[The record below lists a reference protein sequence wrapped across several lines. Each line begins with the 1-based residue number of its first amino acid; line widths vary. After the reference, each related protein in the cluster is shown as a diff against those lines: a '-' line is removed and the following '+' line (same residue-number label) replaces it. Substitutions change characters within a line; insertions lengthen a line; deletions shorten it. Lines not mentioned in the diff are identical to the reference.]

1 MKFSLR
7 IVLFIL
13 LIWSTILAYG
23 QHSYDPRTKDANNLE
38 VKQVEFMVRNGD
50 YIKDIAAK
58 TKIPV
63 REILKLNKLRS
74 KKFLAYPGLRLIL
87 PVQVQS
93 HVWDPTK
100 EDMTGNSPS
109 REDRGGSDDYEL
121 LIDSTNYSLIDD
133 FIDMSAARNDSVEYA
148 NIDNHLHKIDR
159 AIKYLTHKIDSIK
172 QTDFK
177 FDYEDQ
183 DKNSILSKMK
193 LARDNYYAEGPIG
206 RQIDSLKDEKV
217 WLGQRRIIL
226 RNQIAEYE
234 YLADNAS
241 YSEGHYR
248 HDEKQRPTNWGSH
261 LAYESIYIKN
271 KEAADEARNKGI
283 HPDTAKKTPA
293 PAPVVVKHDSAV
305 PPPIV
310 PIAKSEMPTPKVAKI
325 SMDTSTHQSAVSSPP
340 TESIVQP
347 HAVVPVSKIE
357 GPAPVAVKT
366 SVDVTPKE
374 TSQPKPV
381 AISQPVPIKTETPAA
396 SIKITEHDKVV
407 QTEDLTS
414 DEEPVTHY
422 KSDFAALPRQ
432 KSLTQI
438 NDVNMQ
444 QRTLAIPANFSGPMK
459 MPASISPAP
468 MAAPIPAKQTP
479 KSQSTEP
486 TITKPTE
493 TVPVIAATKETQH
506 ATPTVNT
513 ATNKPADSAPV
524 APIPK
529 ETPQAAATSNTITTK
544 PIDTPPTKEPS
555 PHPVPKAPDNTTPLS
570 APRVQA
576 ISTDTPIVKH
586 VAETIDAATPIR
598 TATIATSD
606 NPVMSLDSQID
617 TTIVRPEKPVNTD
630 PLASYKTDS
639 DFVVKRDVQIKDIP
653 VEEYK
658 NKPKYL
664 LPVDSVSKI
673 KGDFYLIRAR
683 QVLEKGDFKTGDKYL
698 RKSLDLDPTN
708 PQAWMLHADLFLT
721 LGLADQAL
729 KEYEISGEIDS
740 TNPKVFYN
748 IALLYVKANNH
759 QKAYKYFSKSIE
771 VNNKYLLAYMGRASL
786 LMDDRDYEGAIQDYD
801 RLLAVNKYYSPA
813 FKQRGLAKMEL
824 RKFTEAITDFNQY
837 LEIEDPDGYVVYQ
850 RGISKIYSNNLLQG
864 CLDLSSAQ
872 ELGFKDAEKAIKKF
886 CE

>member
-1 MKFSLR
+1 
-7 IVLFIL
+7 V
-13 LIWSTILAYG
+13 
-23 QHSYDPRTKDANNLE
+23 E

-50 YIKDIAAK
+50 YIKDIASK
-58 TKIPV
+58 TKVPV

-74 KKFLAYPGLRLIL
+74 KKFLAYPGLRLL
-87 PVQVQS
+87 MPVQVQS

-121 LIDSTNYSLIDD
+121 VVDSSNYSLIDD
-133 FIDMSAARNDSVEYA
+133 FIDLSAARNDSIEYA
-148 NIDNHLHKIDR
+148 NIDNHLRKIDK
-159 AIKYLTHKIDSIK
+159 AIKYLAHKIDSIK

-261 LAYESIYIKN
+261 LAYESIYVKN

-283 HPDTAKKTPA
+283 QPDTAKKAPA
-293 PAPVVVKHDSAV
+293 PAPVVAKRDTIV

-310 PIAKSEMPTPKVAKI
+310 PIAKSEMPLPKVAKI
-325 SMDTSTHQSAVSSPP
+325 SMDTSTHLSAVSSPP
-340 TESIVQP
+340 AESMAQPVAAVSVPKTE
-347 HAVVPVSKIE
+347 A
-357 GPAPVAVKT
+357 PAPIVVKT
-366 SVDVTPKE
+366 PVDIAPKE
-374 TSQPKPV
+374 TSQSKPV
-381 AISQPVPIKTETPAA
+381 AAVSQPAPVKTETPTA
-396 SIKITEHDKVV
+396 SVKITEQDKAV
-407 QTEDLTS
+407 QTVDLAS
-414 DEEPVTHY
+414 DEEPITHY
-422 KSDFAALPRQ
+422 KSDFAALPKQ
-432 KSLTQI
+432 KYNTQI
-438 NDVNMQ
+438 KDITMP
-444 QRTLAIPANFSGPMK
+444 QRPLVMPANFAGPMK
-459 MPASISPAP
+459 MPTSTSLSPSPTTASAP
-468 MAAPIPAKQTP
+468 VKQVP
-479 KSQSTEP
+479 KSQSSDP
-486 TITKPTE
+486 VNNKPTE
-493 TVPVIAATKETQH
+493 TASVAASTKGTKQTTTIVTTTTINKTTDTAPVIPQSKETPVVTTIGNTTTNKTADTVPVILITKETIH
-506 ATPTVNT
+506 ARTTDNT
-513 ATNKPADSAPV
+513 N
-524 APIPK
+524 I
-529 ETPQAAATSNTITTK
+529 TK
-544 PIDTPPTKEPS
+544 PIETPPIKEPS
-555 PHPVPKAPDNTTPLS
+555 PAPIVKAPDNTPHLS
-570 APRVQA
+570 SPRVQS
-576 ISTDTPIVKH
+576 ILTDTPIVKH
-586 VAETIDAATPIR
+586 IAETIDAATPIR

-606 NPVMSLDSQID
+606 KPFMSLDSKID

-639 DFVVKRDVQIKDIP
+639 DFVVKRDIQIKDIP
-653 VEEYK
+653 IEEYK

-759 QKAYKYFSKSIE
+759 QKAYKYFSKAIE
-771 VNNKYLLAYMGRASL
+771 VSNKYLLAYMGRASL

-824 RKFTEAITDFNQY
+824 RKFNEAIIDFNQY

-850 RGISKIYSNNLLQG
+850 RGISKIYSNSLLQG

-872 ELGFKDAEKAIKKF
+872 ELGFKEAEKAIKKF

>member
-1 MKFSLR
+1 
-7 IVLFIL
+7 
-13 LIWSTILAYG
+13 
-23 QHSYDPRTKDANNLE
+23 
-38 VKQVEFMVRNGD
+38 MVRNGD
-50 YIKDIAAK
+50 YIKDIATR
-58 TKIPV
+58 TKVPV

-74 KKFLAYPGLRLIL
+74 KKFLAYPGLKLLL

-121 LIDSTNYSLIDD
+121 VIDSSNYSLIDD
-133 FIDMSAARNDSVEYA
+133 FIDLSAARNDSIEYA
-148 NIDNHLHKIDR
+148 NIDNHIRKIDR
-159 AIKYLTHKIDSIK
+159 AVKYLAHKIDSIK

-241 YSEGHYR
+241 YSQGHYR
-248 HDEKQRPTNWGSH
+248 HDEKQRPSNWGSH
-261 LAYESIYIKN
+261 LAYESIYVKN
-271 KEAADEARNKGI
+271 KEAVDQARNKGLVT
-283 HPDTAKKTPA
+283 DTVKKAAA
-293 PAPVVVKHDSAV
+293 PAPVITKHDSV
-305 PPPIV
+305 IPPPIA
-310 PIAKSEMPTPKVAKI
+310 PIAKSEMPLPKVAKLT
-325 SMDTSTHQSAVSSPP
+325 MDTSTHVQAVPSHP
-340 TESIVQP
+340 TESITQP
-347 HAVVPVSKIE
+347 AVVAQTPKSETPVSSVVKAPVDIAPNE
-357 GPAPVAVKT
+357 SSQSKPTATVSQPAPAKT
-366 SVDVTPKE
+366 AS
-374 TSQPKPV
+374 
-381 AISQPVPIKTETPAA
+381 PANT
-396 SIKITEHDKVV
+396 SIKITEKDKA
-407 QTEDLTS
+407 TPADELTY
-414 DEEPVTHY
+414 DEEPVMHY
-422 KSDFAALPRQ
+422 KSDFAALPKQ
-432 KSLTQI
+432 KYPGQI
-438 NDVNMQ
+438 TVITVPQ
-444 QRTLAIPANFSGPMK
+444 PSLAIPTNFAGPMK
-459 MPASISPAP
+459 MPSSTSVPPAP
-468 MAAPIPAKQTP
+468 VTPPAPVKQAT
-479 KSQSTEP
+479 KSESAEP
-486 TITKPTE
+486 VITKPDQTAPAITKTKE
-493 TVPVIAATKETQH
+493 TQQTQTTANTTINKPADKESVIPATKETSQ
-506 ATPTVNT
+506 TTLTNNTTV
-513 ATNKPADSAPV
+513 
-524 APIPK
+524 
-529 ETPQAAATSNTITTK
+529 TK
-544 PIDTPPTKEPS
+544 PIDTPPSKESS
-555 PHPVPKAPDNTTPLS
+555 PAPAAKAPAPENTTPLS
-570 APRVQA
+570 VPKVQA
-576 ISTDTPIVKH
+576 ISTDTPMIKH
-586 VAETIDAATPIR
+586 VAETIDAAAPIR
-598 TATIATSD
+598 TTTIATSD
-606 NPVMSLDSQID
+606 KPVMSLDAKID

-653 VEEYK
+653 IEEYK

-824 RKFTEAITDFNQY
+824 RKFTEAIADFNQY

-850 RGISKIYSNNLLQG
+850 RGISKIYSNSLLQG